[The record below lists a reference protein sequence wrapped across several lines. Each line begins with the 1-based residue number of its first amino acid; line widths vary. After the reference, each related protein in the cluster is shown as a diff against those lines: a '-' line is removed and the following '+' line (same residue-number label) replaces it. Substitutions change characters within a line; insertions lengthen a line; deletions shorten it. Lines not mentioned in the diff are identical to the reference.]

1 MIESSSASKY
11 ITEEIERLYQD
22 LSSLKN
28 QRLEASN
35 QERMN
40 QIEEKSL
47 DEKVSDISA
56 LLRDFD
62 NYTAAERN
70 EVARRVLSSCVW
82 DYENQTLFLEF

>member
-1 MIESSSASKY
+1 MNESSSASKY
-11 ITEEIERLYQD
+11 IIEEMERLDQE

-47 DEKVSDISA
+47 DEKAADISA